1 MTIMETKNV
10 NIPFVT
16 IEEESGSDLSNDDL
30 KEINVESGLEEAKL
44 LLPTELSDDGVDGDV
59 TEPQSQNTGEDHDEE
74 EKAPLLRQNNLG
86 KPSIKKG
93 RFTVSKSPDT
103 SKADFYS
110 ANIESIFQNMEP
122 LSRKPK
128 PNLKI
133 DIEKANGP
141 HKEKVSFDFGSGK
154 SPAHE
159 DTTMSVVNEVGN
171 PLRRPSKMFMV
182 INYGNVSTEHI
193 PASSPA
199 PSTRLDTEKNSWPK
213 QHRDSG
219 LLLGSHPHLKDLF
232 HSQGKLH
239 LVQED
244 RRRSSLRPNFK
255 YGPPAAPKPRV
266 RLVSGTHSVN
276 VNDSDVDDILSL
288 SSYHTTGSHYQIYQK
303 PNHLSISDIT
313 SKPDILPDISEDKD
327 ITDNKYAVETVRGS
341 LGHMSKTLLDVA
353 KRGRLFAKRKTGR
366 LIMKDG
372 TPNIDLKNIKTRN
385 KKFMVDIFTTVLDI
399 QWRYVLFLFCLAFVF
414 SWLAFAGEVSIAF
427 LSGTLSCMQE
437 VETN

>member
-1 MTIMETKNV
+1 METKNV

-30 KEINVESGLEEAKL
+30 KEPDLESGLEEAKL
-44 LLPTELSDDGVDGDV
+44 LSPTELNDAGVDGDV
-59 TEPQSQNTGEDHDEE
+59 AESQPQNTREDHDEE
-74 EKAPLLRQNNLG
+74 ENASLLRQNNLG

-122 LSRKPK
+122 LSRKTK

-133 DIEKANGP
+133 DIERANGP

-154 SPAHE
+154 RQSPTHE
-159 DTTMSVVNEVGN
+159 DATMSVVNETGN

-199 PSTRLDTEKNSWPK
+199 PSTRLDTEKLSWSEH
-213 QHRDSG
+213 HRDSG

-239 LVQED
+239 PVQED

-255 YGPPAAPKPRV
+255 YGLPAAPKPRV

-288 SSYHTTGSHYQIYQK
+288 SSYHITGSHYQLYQK
-303 PNHLSISDIT
+303 PSHLSISDIT

-341 LGHMSKTLLDVA
+341 LEHMSKTLLDVA

-399 QWRYVLFLFCLAFVF
+399 QWRYVLFIFCLAFVF
-414 SWLAFAGEVSIAF
+414 SWLAFAGETSIAF
-427 LSGTLSCMQE
+427 LPGFYFMYKR
-437 VETN
+437 